1 MTLSKQKSSE
11 NLTQVH
17 LSVLRD
23 GKLTEAIWP
32 ILLWEAA
39 DKVFTNNPIDDR
51 AFTMDTKSNNAICL
65 LPQKN
70 RPNSLDHVGM
80 GYTVGTD
87 AQTGTLHHMNLL
99 IFKFV
104 ILFVACI
111 DFRRTSC
118 TTDQFWHNVTL
129 RAPNGVDKS

>member
-1 MTLSKQKSSE
+1 MTPSKQKSSE

-23 GKLTEAIWP
+23 GKLTESIWP

-51 AFTMDTKSNNAICL
+51 AFTMDTKSNYAICL

-70 RPNSLDHVGM
+70 RPNSLNHVGM
-80 GYTVGTD
+80 GYTDGTD
-87 AQTGTLHHMNLL
+87 IQTDMNFL